1 MADKAVEKKE
11 EGVDKT
17 EEKVEALTEDSLLK
31 SIQDLEAK
39 KEEPKSDPEPDVKT
53 AELEKSAK
61 EAVET
66 NASEDLKKALDVS
79 ETLKEFADLIGTHV
93 DDSLTALQK
102 SVQSGAERDLA
113 IVRVLKSLGE
123 KVEALGERIEAYGQE
138 PTSPAK
144 AREVKAKAEEVLEKS
159 AKTEDGKEDGKPDFK
174 IARGNIL
181 EGLESLVKNADSPDD
196 ANKYTHSLI
205 KFETTGELSESDFA
219 AAQNAWKTT
228 QA

>member
-1 MADKAVEKKE
+1 MAEKAVEKEVKE
-11 EGVDKT
+11 EAVA
-17 EEKVEALTEDSLLK
+17 EKVEALTEDSLLK

-39 KEEPKSDPEPDVKT
+39 KEEPKADPEPDVKT

-61 EAVET
+61 DAVET
-66 NASEDLKKALDVS
+66 GASEDLKKALDVS

-123 KVEALGERIEAYGQE
+123 KVEALGDRIETYGQE

-144 AREVKAKAEEVLEKS
+144 AREIKAKAEEVLEKS
-159 AKTEDGKEDGKPDFK
+159 AGVGETGEAGKPDFTA
-174 IARGNIL
+174 ARGNIMA
-181 EGLESLVKNADSPDD
+181 GLETLVKNADSPDD

-219 AAQNAWKTT
+219 AAQNAWKKA